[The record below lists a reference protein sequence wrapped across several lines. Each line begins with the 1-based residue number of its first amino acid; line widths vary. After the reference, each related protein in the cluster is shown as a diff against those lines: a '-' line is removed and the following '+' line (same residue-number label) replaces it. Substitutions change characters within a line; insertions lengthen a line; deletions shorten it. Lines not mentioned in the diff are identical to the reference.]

1 MHLHQN
7 VSRNKFN
14 ITLIKPLKKVNR
26 EFKKKIYIY
35 AYLVMKNTLTATLR
49 MTMVTEAQNAFDNW
63 LVDAESLEDP
73 NTGKQSQSKKAISTR
88 WTYNIKL
95 FQKKKKYMYL

>member
-26 EFKKKIYIY
+26 EFKKKIYICLPGY
-35 AYLVMKNTLTATLR
+35 EKHINCYTKN
-49 MTMVTEAQNAFDNW
+49 DNGDRGIER
-63 LVDAESLEDP
+63 V
-73 NTGKQSQSKKAISTR
+73 
-88 WTYNIKL
+88 
-95 FQKKKKYMYL
+95 